1 LLASACASRTVP
13 PRAAFFII
21 TFGALVGPLIAG
33 TAVAQTLGHGIVD
46 YRVVGSLPL
55 VGGMAGGI
63 LALLAAYAARI
74 PVSASVALV
83 SATIGS
89 LFVTHQLHQLMWS
102 GVAKVG
108 VSLIASIVVG
118 FIAGAFV
125 YTLAVLAFRNVS
137 WRTGMRLMHLQFAS
151 IALQS
156 IGYGANDAEKIMGLI
171 AAATMIGAPGASFAV
186 PLWIIAVS
194 VAAFA
199 VGMAIGGVRIAKTVG
214 GKLFRI
220 RPLHALSFQV
230 ASAATVLT
238 ASAVGA
244 PLSTTETTAS
254 AILGVGAADNP
265 RALRWQVA
273 RELVLAWLLTAP
285 VGLITGVI
293 ATRVLRTIFH
303 GGP

>member
-1 LLASACASRTVP
+1 
-13 PRAAFFII
+13 
-21 TFGALVGPLIAG
+21 
-33 TAVAQTLGHGIVD
+33 
-46 YRVVGSLPL
+46 
-55 VGGMAGGI
+55 MAGGI

-74 PVSASVALV
+74 PISASVALV

-89 LFVTHQLHQLMWS
+89 LLVTHQLQKLMWS

-108 VSLIASIVVG
+108 VSLIGSIVVG

-125 YTLAVLAFRNVS
+125 YTLAVLAFRNVNL
-137 WRTGMRLMHLQFAS
+137 RTGVRLMRLQYVS
-151 IALQS
+151 IALQA

-171 AAATMIGAPGASFAV
+171 VAATVIGVPGASFAV
-186 PLWIIAVS
+186 PLWVVAVS
-194 VAAFA
+194 IAAFA
-199 VGMAIGGVRIAKTVG
+199 LGLAIGGARIAKTVG

-238 ASAVGA
+238 ASSLGA

-273 RELVLAWLLTAP
+273 RDLVLAWLLTAP
-285 VGLITGVI
+285 VGLIAGVV
-293 ATRVLRTIFH
+293 ATRALRTLFH
-303 GGP
+303 GGL